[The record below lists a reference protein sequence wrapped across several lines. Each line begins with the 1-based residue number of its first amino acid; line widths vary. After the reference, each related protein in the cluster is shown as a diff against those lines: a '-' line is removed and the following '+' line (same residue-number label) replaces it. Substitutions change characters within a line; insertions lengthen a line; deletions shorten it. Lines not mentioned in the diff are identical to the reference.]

1 MSFREE
7 RQRELSFLLL
17 LLFTDNTMDMEVK
30 ATDANGEVAFGF
42 GFITRCCAH
51 LLLLLAL
58 FAVVVLD
65 IVTHCVE

>member
-1 MSFREE
+1 M
-7 RQRELSFLLL
+7 SFLLL

-30 ATDANGEVAFGF
+30 ATDINNKVALGF
-42 GFITRCCAH
+42 GFIVRCFAH

-58 FAVVVLD
+58 LAVVVLD